1 MDYKFK
7 TGILSGITLIAVII
21 ISVIP
26 PIPQNTNYH
35 FFADSRSEHSIP
47 NFLNVASNIPFL
59 FIGLFGMWSV
69 RKSSPRFRL
78 KELSLNCFG
87 FYLGIFFTGIGSAY
101 YHLHPTNFTLVWDRL
116 PMTIS
121 FMALM
126 SVIIGDFIC
135 LKTGKRILIPLLL
148 IGFLSIQY
156 WVMTENRGC
165 GDLRFYAL
173 VQYLPILLI
182 PVILFLFKGNRLKK
196 HYLWLMI
203 LAYGF
208 AKLFEY
214 YDENIFNALKI
225 ISGHTIKHLFA
236 ALAPLIFLMGI
247 KSKSESLN
255 ESGFLS

>member
-1 MDYKFK
+1 
-7 TGILSGITLIAVII
+7 
-21 ISVIP
+21 
-26 PIPQNTNYH
+26 
-35 FFADSRSEHSIP
+35 
-47 NFLNVASNIPFL
+47 
-59 FIGLFGMWSV
+59 
-69 RKSSPRFRL
+69 
-78 KELSLNCFG
+78 
-87 FYLGIFFTGIGSAY
+87 
-101 YHLHPTNFTLVWDRL
+101 
-116 PMTIS
+116 MTIS

-135 LKTGKRILIPLLL
+135 LKTGKRILIPLIL

-182 PVILFLFKGNRLKK
+182 PIILLLYKADKLKK

-214 YDENIFNALKI
+214 YDDSVFSTFKIF
-225 ISGHTIKHLFA
+225 SGHTIKHLFA
-236 ALAPLIFLMGI
+236 ALTPLIFLKGI
-247 KSKSESLN
+247 TEKKAVKEFPSEQFS
-255 ESGFLS
+255 